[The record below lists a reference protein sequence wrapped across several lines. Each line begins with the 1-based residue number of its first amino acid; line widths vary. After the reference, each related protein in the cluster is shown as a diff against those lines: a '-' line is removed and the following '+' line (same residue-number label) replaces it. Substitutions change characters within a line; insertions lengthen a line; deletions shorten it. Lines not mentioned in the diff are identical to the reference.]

1 MSTEWIV
8 PDASAIPNPL
18 QSVATAR
25 PDHVVLIADDGEFTA
40 SALADL
46 VAAQASRLALRGVRP
61 GSLVVLTGV
70 ASADWVIA
78 FHALGW
84 LGATVA
90 PIAHDAPH
98 EVIVRDIAALTPD
111 LVVTTH
117 GAEALTHG
125 VLELPAERVVTFDA
139 SRPPDDAPRAV
150 ERFWPW
156 NEPRIIVLTSGTTG
170 TPKPIVLTTQQ
181 IVLQA
186 FGSLVRL
193 EHRADDRWLAVLP
206 LHHVGGLS
214 VLLRCAMYGTTV
226 VLHSRFVAARVA
238 RALDMGQ
245 ATMVSLVPTM
255 LERVLEVR
263 DAKPFPPSLRVAL
276 IGGAKCPPELVERC
290 RTLNVPVALTW
301 GMSEAASQIATRTP
315 GDTSDDAGSGA
326 PITFARVRERD
337 GLLEV
342 TGPTIGGTLLTRD
355 RGHVDA
361 RGRVHVL
368 GREDGVI
375 VSGGEKI
382 DPLGIERVLT
392 EHPSIKD
399 AAVIGIPNAR
409 WGERPVAL
417 LVGERIPDAEL
428 DAWCTARLPRFK
440 VPDHYVWFST
450 LTTNA
455 MDKRSRSA
463 LTERLRAQA
472 PHLFGGEETKAVQGV
487 RESDREPRGLEGA
500 RVDESVL
507 DANHGTRP
515 AVGTENAIAQ
525 SNRAFAHLI
534 DADLQRETLTQAHRL
549 REVSLAMNDGR
560 APAVGIEQRLNAARR
575 HGKKLFESL
584 VAILEYPRKEDD
596 ARAIDVAESNRDR
609 MLEAQGTPPEGEEEL

>member
-1 MSTEWIV
+1 MSDWIV
-8 PDASAIPNPL
+8 PDGSSVPNPL
-18 QSVATAR
+18 KSAAISR
-25 PDHVVLIADDGEFTA
+25 PNHVVLVADDGEWTA
-40 SALADL
+40 SALVDA
-46 VAAQASRLALRGVRP
+46 VSAQAARLAARGIGP
-61 GSLVVLTGV
+61 GSVVVLSGS
-70 ASADWVIA
+70 ASSDWVIA

-90 PIAHDAPH
+90 PVAYDAPR
-98 EVIVRDIAALTPD
+98 EVIVRDVAALTPD
-111 LVVTTH
+111 VVVITH
-117 GAEALTHG
+117 GAEVLTPEF
-125 VLELPAERVVTFDA
+125 LEIPHERIVQLDRAPAEG
-139 SRPPDDAPRAV
+139 PRAP

-156 NEPRIIVLTSGTTG
+156 SEPRIIVLTSGTTG

-186 FGSLVRL
+186 FGSMVRL

-214 VLLRCAMYGTTV
+214 VLLRCALYGTTV

-263 DAKPFPPSLRVAL
+263 DTKPFPPSLRVAL
-276 IGGAKCPPELVERC
+276 IGGAKCPPALVARC
-290 RTLNVPVALTW
+290 EQLHVPVALTW
-301 GMSEAASQIATRTP
+301 GMSEAASQIATRVP

-326 PITFARVRERD
+326 PIGFVRVRERE

-355 RGHVDA
+355 RGQVDEH
-361 RGRVHVL
+361 GRVHVF

-382 DPLGIERVLT
+382 DPMGIERVLV
-392 EHPSIKD
+392 EHPGVAD
-399 AAVIGIPNAR
+399 VAVIGVPNAR
-409 WGERPVAL
+409 WGERPVAM
-417 LVGERIPDAEL
+417 LVAAKERISDDEL
-428 DAWCTARLPRFK
+428 EAWCAERLPRFK
-440 VPDHYVWFST
+440 IPDHFEWFSS
-450 LTTNA
+450 LTTNI

-472 PHLFGGEETKAVQGV
+472 PHLFGSKQTEPTEGGGEVSG
-487 RESDREPRGLEGA
+487 EPRRLERA
-500 RVDESVL
+500 SVDETMGDL
-507 DANHGTRP
+507 DGRT
-515 AVGTENAIAQ
+515 
-525 SNRAFAHLI
+525 HLVVAPD
-534 DADLQRETLTQAHRL
+534 DAMAEGHRL
-549 REVSLAMNDGR
+549 RAGLGDFGANSDLVSESHRAREISVAMHDGHT
-560 APAVGIEQRLNAARR
+560 PAVGIEQRLNAARR

-584 VAILEYPRKEDD
+584 VAILEYPRKEHD
-596 ARAIDVAESNRDR
+596 AGSVDIAETNRSR
-609 MLEAQGTPPEGEEEL
+609 MLEAHCAQPPEGEEDL